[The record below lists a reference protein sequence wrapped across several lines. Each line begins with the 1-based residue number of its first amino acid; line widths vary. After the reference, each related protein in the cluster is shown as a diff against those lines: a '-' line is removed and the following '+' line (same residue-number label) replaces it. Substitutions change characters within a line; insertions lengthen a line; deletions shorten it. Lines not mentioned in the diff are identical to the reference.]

1 MVFHVS
7 VSLPDII
14 GGEEPQVYLYQR
26 IAMGV
31 LDIIDTNTVELSKP
45 GVRLAMKEVRYH
57 ALSLSLS
64 LSVVFLSSYILS
76 CPQAAL
82 TSLGIRREAQ
92 QIKKQFLKVQ
102 GENIDC

>member
-1 MVFHVS
+1 MG
-7 VSLPDII
+7 SLPDII
-14 GGEEPQVYLYQR
+14 GGEEPPLYLYQR

-64 LSVVFLSSYILS
+64 LCCVFILIYPLMSSGRSHITRYQEGS
-76 CPQAAL
+76 AANKKTVPQG
-82 TSLGIRREAQ
+82 TRE
-92 QIKKQFLKVQ
+92 
-102 GENIDC
+102 NY